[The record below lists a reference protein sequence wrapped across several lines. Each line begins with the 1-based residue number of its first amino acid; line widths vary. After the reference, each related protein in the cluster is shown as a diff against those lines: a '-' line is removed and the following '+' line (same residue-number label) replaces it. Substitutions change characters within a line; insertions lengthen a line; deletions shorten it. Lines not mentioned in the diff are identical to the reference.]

1 MARRIAVFSG
11 SVIILVIGWI
21 SIPWIAP
28 ASLTDGVIVGALWL
42 VLMLC
47 YDIGL
52 ARFVF
57 RMPYS
62 RILAD
67 FDIRKGN
74 LLGIGMMILFATPIL
89 IGKWRG
95 LY

>member
-1 MARRIAVFSG
+1 MTD
-11 SVIILVIGWI
+11 
-21 SIPWIAP
+21 
-28 ASLTDGVIVGALWL
+28 SLIVGALWF

-62 RILAD
+62 RIAAD
-67 FDIRKGN
+67 FDIRKWN
-74 LLGIGMMILFATPIL
+74 LLGIGMLILFAIPIMM
-89 IGKWRG
+89 GRWRG